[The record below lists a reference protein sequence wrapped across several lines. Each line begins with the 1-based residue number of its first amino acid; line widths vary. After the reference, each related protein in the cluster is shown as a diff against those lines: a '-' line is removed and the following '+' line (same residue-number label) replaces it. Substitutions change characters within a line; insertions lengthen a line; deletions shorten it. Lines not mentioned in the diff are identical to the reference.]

1 MAVSEEGLGPLERGS
16 WMRRNVPERV
26 MLRGAKQEGVQRK
39 ASSPARLPGRGPEE
53 IGGDLNQKGRWVS

>member
-39 ASSPARLPGRGPEE
+39 ASSPARLPGRGPEG
-53 IGGDLNQKGRWVS
+53 IGGT